1 MLCCFL
7 STHLRVTVLVAE
19 SQALIE
25 PVKHTQAAMST
36 SSYNFD
42 PTMFACGRVALYL
55 TCTGGWTQK
64 PPPDDCCCACARC
77 MMNFVVSRKRF
88 AQSDRQASS
97 LELKYRPGVP
107 IHFSQQVA
115 VSSEIV
121 RCSCAF
127 ACSSCTNRCNSAS
140 PCLSPMLL
148 CPNESLDASCCRA
161 QP

>member
-1 MLCCFL
+1 
-7 STHLRVTVLVAE
+7 
-19 SQALIE
+19 
-25 PVKHTQAAMST
+25 MST

-161 QP
+161 HSVSGECESFRRRKVGESFRWQASQTGP